1 MYNQTLFCLK
11 DNYLLVG
18 NRLGHIFLYTT
29 SPRVQLVDCNKT
41 FSKRPILQLAA
52 ISECQMVICLSGT
65 SILNNKLFINIIKQ
79 LLFYVLEERI
89 SVLDVSRDKV
99 IHLKTTGLQKT
110 KGASCFTIDV
120 KVNCFYRLDSSKYNK
135 IN

>member
-1 MYNQTLFCLK
+1 MFFFL

-52 ISECQMVICLSGT
+52 ISECQIVICLSGAWA
-65 SILNNKLFINIIKQ
+65 LNYK
-79 LLFYVLEERI
+79 
-89 SVLDVSRDKV
+89 S
-99 IHLKTTGLQKT
+99 
-110 KGASCFTIDV
+110 
-120 KVNCFYRLDSSKYNK
+120 
-135 IN
+135 